1 MRFRLAAVIN
11 SVAAHGHRG
20 DLRIRSGTS
29 VPRRTVERCPAR
41 YVGAATRGPC
51 TSTIA
56 PALIARCA
64 PQGNAS
70 STGARGRPGGG
81 PSFPRASAR
90 IASQPTR
97 QISRSSTPLTCTDTD
112 GGPFGPC
119 DPTGPEY
126 VQGPSRLSGGVDG
139 DLRAD
144 GDHGCM
150 RNTCRCGHDRAAH
163 QHYRTGSDCGSCEAG
178 HCRGYRSDGPLNRV
192 IEKLAVTRS
201 H

>member
-41 YVGAATRGPC
+41 YVGAATRGPR

-70 STGARGRPGGG
+70 STAARGRPGGG
-81 PSFPRASAR
+81 PSFPRASAG
-90 IASQPTR
+90 IARQATR
-97 QISRSSTPLTCTDTD
+97 QISHSSTPLTCTDTD

-119 DPTGPEY
+119 DPTGPSTSKAPAAY
-126 VQGPSRLSGGVDG
+126 QVALTVISGPTATMDACVTPAVVDMTVLLISTTG
-139 DLRAD
+139 P
-144 GDHGCM
+144 
-150 RNTCRCGHDRAAH
+150 DRTVASAKLGTAAA
-163 QHYRTGSDCGSCEAG
+163 TGRMA
-178 HCRGYRSDGPLNRV
+178 R
-192 IEKLAVTRS
+192 
-201 H
+201 